1 MNKLKVILQCI
12 LGSAPLIF
20 SIALPI
26 ELLWESLDLVLD
38 LDSKKYMFMNKV
50 LTINLKNHIGF
61 NEARIYIDDGF
72 LSI

>member
-20 SIALPI
+20 SIVLPI
-26 ELLWESLDLVLD
+26 ELLWESLGLVLD

-61 NEARIYIDDGF
+61 NEARIYIGDGF